1 MSTSKPAA
9 RQSDSIS
16 PPSPSDGCFE
26 NAQIAAILTEL
37 ADLLESQDAGQYRV
51 AAYRAAAKTVGGLTQ
66 PLREIEQTEGVTGLI
81 RLPTIGESIANLIE
95 QYLRSGH
102 VVLLDRLRGEASAEK
117 VFTTVPTI
125 GPELAHRIYEQL
137 HIETL
142 PELFQ
147 ASGDGRL
154 DEVPGIGPKRARAIR
169 ESLASSFG
177 RSTPPPR
184 QFPPPDRSVSVAELL
199 DVDREY
205 RAKAEADR
213 LPKIAPQSFNPGKVA
228 WLPILHTDRE
238 GRHYTAL
245 YSNTAR
251 AHQLNTTHDW
261 VVVYRDDDR
270 RQGRWTIITS
280 QFGKLRGCRIV
291 RGREEE
297 CADLYQHQKLS
308 NTERKV

>member
-1 MSTSKPAA
+1 MSTSNPAA
-9 RQSDSIS
+9 WQTDP
-16 PPSPSDGCFE
+16 PPSRSPSGECFE
-26 NAQIAAILTEL
+26 NAQIVAVLSEL
-37 ADLLESQDAGQYRV
+37 ADLLESQGAGQYRV
-51 AAYRAAAKTVGGLTQ
+51 AAYRAAAKTVAGLRQ
-66 PLREIEQTEGVTGLI
+66 PLRDIEQAEGISGLI
-81 RLPTIGESIANLIE
+81 RIPTIGESIANLVE

-147 ASGDGRL
+147 ASADGRL
-154 DEVPGIGPKRARAIR
+154 GEVAGIGPKRGRAIR
-169 ESLASSFG
+169 ESLSSRFG
-177 RSTPPPR
+177 RSLPAQR
-184 QFPPPDRSVSVAELL
+184 RFPPTDRSVSVAELL
-199 DVDREY
+199 DIDREY
-205 RAKAEADR
+205 REKAEADR
-213 LPKIAPQSFNPGKVA
+213 LPKIAPQNFNPGHVA

-238 GRHYTAL
+238 GRQYTAL

-291 RGREEE
+291 RGREDE
-297 CADLYQHQKLS
+297 CFDFYQRQKLS
-308 NTERKV
+308 DTERTV